1 MKLSPEKQKSL
12 ALAVVVTIVAIGGL
26 WFFGIQGLKKKQVND
41 NKKLGK
47 LQVDVKTRSDA
58 IQKEIDSRA
67 QAKSYQAFLVSVE
80 EKMPRGNPP
89 DTWLVK
95 ELGALAKRHNL
106 ELLNTALQPTKEL
119 SDFKFKDQ
127 PYQLV
132 GFHFEFKGELNQI
145 GKFLETIENGMPMVE
160 VDEIHIISGS
170 EIAPHTHTVDMRIS
184 IITKS

>member
-1 MKLSPEKQKSL
+1 MKLSPEKQKNL
-12 ALAVVVTIVAIGGL
+12 ILTAVVTATVIGGL
-26 WFFGIQGLKKKQVND
+26 WFLGIQGLKKKQVND
-41 NKKLGK
+41 NKKLAK
-47 LQVDVKTRSDA
+47 LQVDVKARSDA

-67 QAKSYQAFLVSVE
+67 QASAYQAFLVSFE

-95 ELGALAKRHNL
+95 ELGALAKRHHL
-106 ELLNTALQPTKEL
+106 ELLNTALQPIKEL

-132 GFHFEFKGELNQI
+132 GFHFEFKGELSQI
-145 GKFLETIENGMPMVE
+145 GKFLETIENSMPMVE

-170 EIAPHTHTVDMRIS
+170 EVAPHIHTVDMRIA